1 MMLTT
6 DPNELAIQILERVRV
21 RLRQKCLAIYPK
33 CEQDAH
39 NSALDIIDPL
49 LNSLKRTDAAALRA
63 AQERTDAIRC
73 RLDP

>member
-21 RLRQKCLAIYPK
+21 RLRQKCLAIYPE
-33 CEQDAH
+33 CDQDAH

-49 LNSLKRTDAAALRA
+49 LNSLKRTDALARLRA
-63 AQERTDAIRC
+63 S
-73 RLDP
+73 